1 MTPMGDTP
9 KTRVSPMVNM
19 LFFLNFPAMG
29 DTPKTR
35 VSSMGVIASDYVNYL
50 RDKIFI
56 SGQKYYFRDKVFM
69 KSANSIISEQ
79 MLLF

>member
-1 MTPMGDTP
+1 MIPMGDTP

-35 VSSMGVIASDYVNYL
+35 VSSMGVIASDYARL
-50 RDKIFI
+50 FEGFKF
-56 SGQKYYFRDKVFM
+56 YYFY
-69 KSANSIISEQ
+69 
-79 MLLF
+79 